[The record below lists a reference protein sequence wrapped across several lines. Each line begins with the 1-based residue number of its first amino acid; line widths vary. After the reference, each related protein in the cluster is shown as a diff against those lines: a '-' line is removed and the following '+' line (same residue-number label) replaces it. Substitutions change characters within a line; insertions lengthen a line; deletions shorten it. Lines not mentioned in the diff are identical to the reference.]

1 MITSEKLL
9 SGDAVWIYGSGTFAN
24 QVATRARDLGLEIL
38 GFCDHINLGKVASDS
53 FQKFTVADYS
63 LVLKGAVKPNVI
75 IGVCNL
81 FGDLHKI
88 VSSILSTSPEA
99 VVISPVE
106 FNNILISRGFD
117 SISNY
122 WMPTLPQEIEGS
134 RAQLEQ
140 FRKILCDSKS
150 QELFDSILRYRT
162 TGKLE
167 DLNEPE
173 PFEFLYLP
181 PDLKTPPTQLNMVDL
196 GACRGENL
204 ELFLQSNRIFRES
217 IFLEPDPGNA
227 EYLRQKIEALGL
239 SSIPVLNIAGWSS
252 KTTLKFRAT
261 ADGSSGFSEGGT
273 LEVMAIDI
281 DSLTKNVE
289 VNYIKM
295 DIEGAELEALIGA
308 KRTIVERLPHLA
320 ISIYH
325 KPADL
330 WELGL
335 WIHGVCG
342 EKYRY
347 YIRNYG
353 HQTFDTVLYA
363 IPNV

>member
-1 MITSEKLL
+1 MIQSEKLL
-9 SGDAVWIYGSGTFAN
+9 SGDPVWIYGSGTFAS
-24 QVATRARDLGLEIL
+24 QVAARSLDLGLEIL
-38 GFCDHINLGKVASDS
+38 GFCDHINFGKVVPDS
-53 FQKFTVADYS
+53 FQEFTVTDY
-63 LVLKGAVKPNVI
+63 LLALKGPVKPTII

-81 FGDLHKI
+81 YGDLHKI
-88 VSSILSTSPEA
+88 ERFVLSIAPDA

-117 SISNY
+117 SINNY
-122 WMPTLPQEIEGS
+122 WMPTLAQEIGS
-134 RAQLEQ
+134 SQDQIEQ
-140 FRKILCDSKS
+140 FREILCDLRS

-162 TGKLE
+162 TGKLK
-167 DLNEPE
+167 DLNVPE

-181 PDLKTPPTQLNMVDL
+181 PDLKTPPAQLSMVDL

-204 ELFLQSNRIFRES
+204 ELFLQSNRNFGES
-217 IFLEPDPGNA
+217 IFLEPDPENA
-227 EYLRQKIEALGL
+227 DFLKRKIERLGL
-239 SSIPVLNIAGWSS
+239 SSISVMNLAGWSS

-261 ADGSSGFSEGGT
+261 ADGSSGFSEGGS
-273 LEVMAIDI
+273 LDVDAVDI
-281 DSLTKNVE
+281 DSLATGFK

-308 KRTIVERLPHLA
+308 KQTIIERLPHLA

-330 WELGL
+330 WKLGL
-335 WIHGVCG
+335 WIHSVCG
-342 EKYRY
+342 NQYSY

-363 IPNV
+363 IPNA

>member
-1 MITSEKLL
+1 MIASEKLL
-9 SGDAVWIYGSGTFAN
+9 SGDAVWIYGSGTFAS
-24 QVATRARDLGLEIL
+24 QVAERATDLGLEIL
-38 GFCDHINLGKVASDS
+38 GFCDHINLGKVISDT
-53 FQKFTVADYS
+53 FQEFTVTDYS
-63 LVLKGAVKPNVI
+63 MTLKGLVKPNII

-81 FGDLHKI
+81 YGDLHKI
-88 VSSILSTSPEA
+88 ARSILSTSPEA

-117 SISNY
+117 SINNY
-122 WMPTLPQEIEGS
+122 WMPTLPQEIEDS
-134 RAQLEQ
+134 RDQIEQ
-140 FRKILCDSKS
+140 FRKILCDLKS
-150 QELFDSILRYRT
+150 QELFDAILRYRT

-173 PFEFLYLP
+173 PFEYLYLP
-181 PDLKTPPTQLNMVDL
+181 RDLKTPPAQLSMVDL

-204 ELFLQSNRIFRES
+204 ELFLQSNRNFRES
-217 IFLEPDPGNA
+217 MFLEPDPENA
-227 EYLRQKIEALGL
+227 DYLRQKIEALGL
-239 SSIPVLNIAGWSS
+239 SSISVLNLAGWSS

-261 ADGSSGFSEGGT
+261 ADGSSGFSEDGT
-273 LEVMAIDI
+273 LEVMAIDT
-281 DSLTKNVE
+281 DSLAKNFE

-308 KRTIVERLPHLA
+308 RKTIVERLPHLA

-325 KPADL
+325 IPADL

-335 WIHGVCG
+335 WIHGACG
-342 EKYRY
+342 EKYSY

-363 IPNV
+363 IPNS